1 MIRYFQN
8 IVRKVECDILQS
20 KKLLKLRKLLV
31 RQQLKG
37 VWNLCVIDAVDDVV
51 VSGIDALDE
60 KKVAI
65 LVDATLCKLLSERMA

>member
-1 MIRYFQN
+1 MIRYFQD

-51 VSGIDALDE
+51 ESGIDALDE

-65 LVDATLCKLLSERMA
+65 